1 MISGLPERLKEARTK
16 QGYSQRMVA
25 KQLYISPSIISCYET
40 GERTPSTEV
49 LLALS
54 YMYKCS
60 TDYLLGREADPP
72 RVSLDADGLKP
83 SQIQAL
89 QELIRTIKD

>member
-1 MISGLPERLKEARTK
+1 MIKGLPERLKEARTK

-25 KQLYISPSIISCYET
+25 KQLDISPSIISCYET

-72 RVSLDADGLKP
+72 KTVLAVDGLKP
-83 SQIQAL
+83 EQIQAI
-89 QELIRTIKD
+89 QELIRTMKE